1 MLKHA
6 SKLLFCRARVR
17 LDAEYAC
24 GAKVYWF
31 SCCSLDRNTSS
42 HLTNQ
47 TGVST
52 LFMISES
59 LGAMKKI
66 FETGV

>member
-1 MLKHA
+1 M
-6 SKLLFCRARVR
+6 LFCRARVR
-17 LDAEYAC
+17 LDAEYTC

-47 TGVST
+47 TVGSRRTSFST
-52 LFMISES
+52 EIMRQDSAPAAVMERTQ
-59 LGAMKKI
+59 G
-66 FETGV
+66 